1 MAGDEQTVVQTE
13 NREMDLT
20 GDPTTT
26 KAPEDTDEA
35 SRRRVIY
42 LTGPVEHTN
51 STVAK
56 ARRATLGQYARAEWE
71 KEGALVICP
80 LTHWSQFGDEPA
92 ADERA
97 EQETLAQSVMDSCSE
112 MVVLLLPGWQDSE
125 RLAAEM
131 TRAQEAGIKTKTK
144 GLDALKLEPST
155 VQTLMGGMRK
165 EESQVELAP
174 GFYAKERV
182 KRELAIETTAGVLQ
196 FQMEE
201 DEAPTGVGHMLHL
214 AAEGF
219 YNGTT
224 LHRIIKGHT
233 VQGGCPSGNG
243 QGNAGYE
250 CRTEKTKTPYKRGT
264 LALASADP
272 DHNSSQWFIVLKDEL
287 KLNQS
292 YTVVG
297 HLTGGEEVLEAIE
310 GAEVLSPNGPNP
322 YQPKEPITIDGMKIT
337 AHIERFHGDNTEK
350 REPEPANSPKAAGTR
365 AQSRAKSG

>member
-1 MAGDEQTVVQTE
+1 M
-13 NREMDLT
+13 
-20 GDPTTT
+20 
-26 KAPEDTDEA
+26 
-35 SRRRVIY
+35 RRRGKGVIY

-51 STVAK
+51 SSVAK

-80 LTHWSQFGDEPA
+80 LTHWSQFGDEPP

-97 EQETLAQSVMDSCSE
+97 EQETLARSVMDSCSE

-144 GLDALKLEPST
+144 GLDALKLEAST
-155 VQTLMGGMRK
+155 VQTDDGRDAEAGIASR
-165 EESQVELAP
+165 A
-174 GFYAKERV
+174 R
-182 KRELAIETTAGVLQ
+182 TGVLR
-196 FQMEE
+196 ERTG
-201 DEAPTGVGHMLHL
+201 EARVGDRDDGRGPAIPDGRRRGADRSGPHAPPRRRRLLQRGRRCTGSSRGTPYRAVAR
-214 AAEGF
+214 AATGRA
-219 YNGTT
+219 T
-224 LHRIIKGHT
+224 R
-233 VQGGCPSGNG
+233 
-243 QGNAGYE
+243 GYE

-337 AHIERFHGDNTEK
+337 THIERFHGDETGK
-350 REPEPANSPKAAGTR
+350 REAEESNSAKAPGTR
-365 AQSRAKSG
+365 AQSRGKSG